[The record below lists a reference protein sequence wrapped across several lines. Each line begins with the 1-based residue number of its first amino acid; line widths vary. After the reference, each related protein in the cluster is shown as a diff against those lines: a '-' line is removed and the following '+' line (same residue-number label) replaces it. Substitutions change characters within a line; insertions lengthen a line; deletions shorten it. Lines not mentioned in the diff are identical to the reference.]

1 MEQERSV
8 RDALITEEKKSSTQQ
23 IEMDKRLQAAQKE
36 KREIEDRAQEVSGYF
51 FTWIYSYVYAY
62 SAWVKLW
69 FPVV

>member
-1 MEQERSV
+1 MGEMHSKLNYIMEQERSV

-51 FTWIYSYVYAY
+51 FT
-62 SAWVKLW
+62 
-69 FPVV
+69 